1 MNSKVQLGIKV
12 VLILF
17 STYFT
22 YRIYNSIM
30 QPIKFQRI
38 ERVRICD
45 VTEKLENIRE
55 AQLAYKSENGAYC
68 SDINELVAFVDTG
81 VINII
86 ERKDTSFMY
95 YDKIYQ
101 KEMNKDSVI
110 MRVLGQEPVAVQLF
124 GEGFNAQS
132 LLRIPG
138 TDSLFSMNSGKINK
152 NAVDLATFEVSA
164 PYATV
169 FADVADDF
177 PQAFNKVANQALTI
191 GSLTEPTISGNY
203 ENTYCKSE

>member
-12 VLILF
+12 VLILL

-55 AQLAYKSENGAYC
+55 AQLAFKTENGAFC

-95 YDKIYQ
+95 YDKVYQ
-101 KEMNKDSVI
+101 KEMNKDSV
-110 MRVLGQEPVAVQLF
+110 MLRVLGQEPVAVQLF
-124 GEGFNAQS
+124 GDGFDAQTM
-132 LLRIPG
+132 LRIPG
-138 TDSLFSMNSGKINK
+138 TDSLFTMNAGKINK
-152 NAVDLATFEVSA
+152 NAVYVATFEVSA

-169 FADVADDF
+169 FADVADSY
-177 PQAFNKVANQALTI
+177 PQAFNKVANEALTI

>member
-12 VLILF
+12 VLILL

-81 VINII
+81 VINMPII
-86 ERKDTSFMY
+86 
-95 YDKIYQ
+95 
-101 KEMNKDSVI
+101 
-110 MRVLGQEPVAVQLF
+110 P
-124 GEGFNAQS
+124 
-132 LLRIPG
+132 IPQ
-138 TDSLFSMNSGKINK
+138 TQTQIDW
-152 NAVDLATFEVSA
+152 V
-164 PYATV
+164 
-169 FADVADDF
+169 
-177 PQAFNKVANQALTI
+177 
-191 GSLTEPTISGNY
+191 
-203 ENTYCKSE
+203 

>member
-1 MNSKVQLGIKV
+1 
-12 VLILF
+12 
-17 STYFT
+17 
-22 YRIYNSIM
+22 M

-55 AQLAYKSENGAYC
+55 AQLAYKTENGAFC

-95 YDKIYQ
+95 YDKVYQ
-101 KEMNKDSVI
+101 KQMNKDSV
-110 MRVLGQEPVAVQLF
+110 MLRVLGQEPVAVQLF
-124 GEGFNAQS
+124 GEGFKAQS
-132 LLRIPG
+132 LLKIPG
-138 TDSLFSMNSGKINK
+138 TDSLFTMNAGQINK
-152 NAVDLATFEVSA
+152 NAVDVATFEVSA

-169 FADVADDF
+169 FADVAGNY
-177 PQAFNKVANQALTI
+177 PQAFSKVANESLTI

>member
-12 VLILF
+12 VLILL

-177 PQAFNKVANQALTI
+177 PQ
-191 GSLTEPTISGNY
+191 
-203 ENTYCKSE
+203 